1 MVKLLEVNLKLMIDD
16 KLSEILEET
25 GPSLLQSKNFKGSKI
40 KVGVFE
46 EKEVGLIVD
55 H

>member
-1 MVKLLEVNLKLMIDD
+1 MIDD

-25 GPSLLQSKNFKGSKI
+25 GPSLLQSKNFKGSQI